1 MGGREKRK
9 PGSVYLLITILF
21 LLVYFLLMHFLIP
34 SDFVGDEG
42 RHAMQGLI
50 MKNYYDSVRHGQGG
64 IFQSF
69 LQDYSEKLYSTLWYS
84 VYDPPGHAVL
94 QGLFFLLFGASV
106 LVARLSTVFLVFLGS
121 LFLFFFSLK
130 FFSARDSFFVVVL
143 FLLFPSVS
151 SNAHEIPEHDLYGG
165 FFCILPRLYII
176 QSGAIQEFNDA
187 AR

>member
-121 LFLFFFSLK
+121 LFLFFFSCCFLLCLSFLVFRILMFRCLCSRCVFFIS
-130 FFSARDSFFVVVL
+130 FFSLKVF
-143 FLLFPSVS
+143 
-151 SNAHEIPEHDLYGG
+151 
-165 FFCILPRLYII
+165 
-176 QSGAIQEFNDA
+176 
-187 AR
+187 

>member
-143 FLLFPSVS
+143 FLLFPSV
-151 SNAHEIPEHDLYGG
+151 
-165 FFCILPRLYII
+165 FFLFL
-176 QSGAIQEFNDA
+176 FFH
-187 AR
+187 